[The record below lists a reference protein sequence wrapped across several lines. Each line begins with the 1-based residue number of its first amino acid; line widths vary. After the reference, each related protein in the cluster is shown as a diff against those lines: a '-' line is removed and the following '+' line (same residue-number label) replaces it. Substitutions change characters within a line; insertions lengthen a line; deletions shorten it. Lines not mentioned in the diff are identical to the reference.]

1 MFTNVFRNSQLNN
14 MRVTRGKNK
23 CLKKKTFDQLKV
35 QPLFL
40 PINIE
45 NMSFG
50 VKLEL
55 ERACICRALS
65 LNGLFS
71 SSMSQA

>member
-23 CLKKKTFDQLKV
+23 CLKKKKTFDQLKV

-55 ERACICRALS
+55 ERALEFLS
-65 LNGLFS
+65 LEPLPDPLIIL
-71 SSMSQA
+71 A